1 MYTGGGIVIPRVFRV
16 CSINKFVDNALPIM
30 RWSERWLGDRI
41 FSAVA
46 RQTFYRQFVGGDT
59 ERELAATSAQV
70 LRR

>member
-1 MYTGGGIVIPRVFRV
+1 MLNMLRVFRV

-30 RWSERWLGDRI
+30 RWSERWLGDKI